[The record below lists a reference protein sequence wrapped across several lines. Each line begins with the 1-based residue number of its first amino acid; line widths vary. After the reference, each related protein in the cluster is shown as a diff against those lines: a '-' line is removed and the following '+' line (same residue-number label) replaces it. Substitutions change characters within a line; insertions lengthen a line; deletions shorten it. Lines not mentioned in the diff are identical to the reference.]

1 MPNLYIVNATRHVQ
15 KISLW
20 LDSSHNRMTTFMV
33 PSGGQELMDDAFTEA
48 DKVKMIQHI
57 ERFGGLDISET
68 NKTPPGFAGL
78 AYRWDRPAKEPEIE
92 AAHEV
97 DMTRRE
103 KMSAGAMVDGVKAF
117 DGRARRSRGVVRP
130 QSMITETEIQE
141 VAPVGEA
148 MPSGG
153 LYSKIIGDVE
163 GGRFDV
169 A

>member
-20 LDSSHNRMTTFMV
+20 LDNSNRMTTFLV
-33 PSGGQELMDDAFTEA
+33 QSGGQEVMEEPPFTQA
-48 DKVKMIQHI
+48 DQMKMIQHI

-78 AYRWDRPAKEPEIE
+78 AYRWDRPAKESDIE

-141 VAPVGEA
+141 VAPVGET